1 MHGEGY
7 RFLVYILQL
16 GWWVKPIIGSN
27 VLWFWEDVSEF
38 NTTNTT
44 LLKNQGYI
52 IFHDSEE
59 KLSDA
64 LLMTANKP
72 IRALPEFMHFLL
84 LVSQRPAGIQDL
96 EKWFM
101 AQFI

>member
-1 MHGEGY
+1 M
-7 RFLVYILQL
+7 
-16 GWWVKPIIGSN
+16 
-27 VLWFWEDVSEF
+27 WFWEDVSEF

-72 IRALPEFMHFLL
+72 IRALPEFMYFSLPC
-84 LVSQRPAGIQDL
+84 VTETSGYPGFGERVYGTIYITTATDDL
-96 EKWFM
+96 YDIM
-101 AQFI
+101 INYY